1 MSARIIKRESKLAI
15 WARRIALFSVQLL
28 VIGVLLHRFAK
39 IGSLELTNLLAV
51 SIAGALVAL
60 IIGMVALGQ
69 IWSRGTLGVG
79 TALTAMCASLLMLAI
94 PLWHLPSLLFKPKIN
109 DIVTDPRAPPVFIAL
124 LGKRPADANPLDY
137 SSKGFADRQARAYPN
152 IRPMTLERS
161 REETFDLVLN
171 AVKVMGWD
179 IVASQPPSDES
190 AGRIEAVARTPIA
203 SYADDVAILVSSARN
218 ESRIDVRSASRYGEH
233 DFGANAA
240 RIRRL
245 FANVKTGLE
254 EGEKN
259 ALELA
264 LARRAREARRVREEK
279 EREERA
285 KEAKRRLELR
295 EARRRPP
302 PPVQPSVPDEQEPTV
317 QQRRRDSGRGW
328 RRFWERFGE

>member
-1 MSARIIKRESKLAI
+1 MSARIIKRDSKLAV

-28 VIGVLLHRFAK
+28 IIGVLLHRFAK

-60 IIGMVALGQ
+60 IMGLVALGQ

-79 TALTAMCASLLMLAI
+79 TALTAMGASLVMLAI

-124 LGKRPADANPLDY
+124 IDKRPADANPLDY
-137 SSKGFADRQARAYPN
+137 SAKSFADKQVRAYPE

-161 REETFDLVLN
+161 REETYELVLG
-171 AVKVMGWD
+171 AVKVMGWE
-179 IVASQPPSDES
+179 VVVSQPPSDEA
-190 AGRIEAVARTPIA
+190 AGRIEAVAHTPLA
-203 SYADDVAILVSSARN
+203 SYADDVAIMVSSVRN

-240 RIRRL
+240 RIQRL
-245 FANVKTGLE
+245 FASVKKGLE

-259 ALELA
+259 ALEMA

-279 EREERA
+279 ERVERA
-285 KEAKRRLELR
+285 KEAKRRLQLR

-302 PPVQPSVPDEQEPTV
+302 PPVQPSVPSVQEPTV
-317 QQRRRDSGRGW
+317 QQRQRGSRRGW